1 MELPAYRSKVIPHGL
16 PDDPAVADL
25 QKPEHAVT
33 QSPPVTIDLEG
44 PACQAALP
52 YVLVEDEVDAIQPS
66 SGNVALM
73 DRGCQLVAVPAPDS
87 LEPLDRVVGG
97 ANLVVDDGIG
107 HVTED
112 PVDVAVVLRAQL
124 VFNKPIEVDPPAINT
139 IFPGL
144 HGLDDEATR

>member
-1 MELPAYRSKVIPHGL
+1 
-16 PDDPAVADL
+16 
-25 QKPEHAVT
+25 
-33 QSPPVTIDLEG
+33 
-44 PACQAALP
+44 
-52 YVLVEDEVDAIQPS
+52 
-66 SGNVALM
+66 M

-87 LEPLDRVVGG
+87 LEPLDRVVCG
-97 ANLVVDDGIG
+97 ANLVVDDDIG
-107 HVTED
+107 HMTED